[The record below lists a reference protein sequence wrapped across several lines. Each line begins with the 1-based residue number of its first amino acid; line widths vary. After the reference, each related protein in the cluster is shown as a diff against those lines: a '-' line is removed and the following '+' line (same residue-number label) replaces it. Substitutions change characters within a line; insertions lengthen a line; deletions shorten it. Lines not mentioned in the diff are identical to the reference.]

1 MKTNLMQFKAITIKD
16 IAKALDMSTSTIS
29 RALRGSHEISDQ
41 TKKLVQEYARGVN
54 YRPNPIALSLKE
66 RRTRSIGV
74 IVSEIANTF
83 FSQVINGIESI
94 AYSRGYHVIISQSHE
109 TYEREVTNLNYLSS
123 RSVDGL
129 LLSLSSTTK
138 DVSHIKVLHDKGL
151 PIVFY
156 DRAAEEINT
165 HKVIIDNF
173 QGGYAATRHLIRSGY
188 KKIAHITFSEQL
200 TLTRERGK
208 GYQHALAESGIA
220 YDPDYVKNCRH
231 EQSVLLEVE
240 ESVRQLL
247 ELPCRPEAIFAASDR
262 LTMGAL
268 MALKKAGVH
277 IPQEMAL
284 TGFTN
289 SEIVDLL
296 HPPLTAV
303 KQPAFEMGQLAT
315 ELLIGLIESKR
326 PVTRFETRV
335 LKPELTVRDS
345 TPQYGPY
352 QNTLYPKL
360 T

>member
-1 MKTNLMQFKAITIKD
+1 MKFKAITIKD
-16 IAKALDMSTSTIS
+16 IAQALHMSTSTIS
-29 RALRGSHEISDQ
+29 RALRGSYEISDE
-41 TKKLVQEYARGVN
+41 TKKLVQDYATGVN
-54 YRPNPIALSLKE
+54 YRPNPIAQSLKE
-66 RRTRSIGV
+66 RRSRSIGV

-109 TYEREVTNLNYLSS
+109 SYEREMTNLHYLSS
-123 RSVDGL
+123 RSVDGM
-129 LLSLSSTTK
+129 LLSLSSATK
-138 DVSHIKVLHDKGL
+138 DTSHIKALHEKGL

-156 DRAAEEINT
+156 DRAAEGIDT

-173 QGGYAATRHLIRSGY
+173 QGAYAATRHLIRNGY
-188 KKIAHITFSEQL
+188 RKIAHITFSEQL
-200 TLTRERGK
+200 ALTKERWQ
-208 GYQHALAESGIA
+208 GYQQALADHGIA
-220 YDPDYVKNCRH
+220 YQPEWVKNCRH
-231 EQSVLLEVE
+231 EQTVLLEAE

-247 ELPCRPEAIFAASDR
+247 QLPSRPDAIFAASDR
-262 LTMGAL
+262 LTMGTL
-268 MALKKAGVH
+268 MALKKSGIC
-277 IPQEMAL
+277 IPQNMAV

-296 HPPLTAV
+296 YPPLTAV

-315 ELLIGLIESKR
+315 ELLIGLIESRR

-335 LKPELTVRDS
+335 LTPELTVRDS
-345 TPQYGPY
+345 TQSRLPY